1 MSCPRRRWARC
12 CAASCATNESIA
24 KSSVYFVGPP
34 GRASALSAAGLR
46 VHTECDNAMTHSRP
60 LAILSALAEEQSGL
74 VEQLQQA
81 HCARHAGREFWQGE
95 LGGLPVVLALS
106 RIGKVAAATT
116 SVALIERFGV
126 GAIVFTGVAGGV
138 GHGVQV
144 GDVVV
149 GSAYVQH
156 DMDASPLFPRYQIP
170 LTGQTAFAADAA
182 LTLAL
187 VAACMVG
194 LQGLQHGGRS
204 PQIHQ
209 GLIASG
215 DRFVNGLDETR
226 SIVEALRSHGH
237 EPLAVEMEGAAV
249 AQVCHDY
256 DLPFAAVRTI
266 SDRADDAAHVDFP
279 VFVRDV
285 ASVYARRIVMEL
297 VRTRAT

>member
-1 MSCPRRRWARC
+1 MF
-12 CAASCATNESIA
+12 AAHRPS
-24 KSSVYFVGPP
+24 G
-34 GRASALSAAGLR
+34 
-46 VHTECDNAMTHSRP
+46 RP
-60 LAILSALAEEQSGL
+60 LAILSALAEEQDGL
-74 VEQLQQA
+74 VEQLQDGQRV
-81 HCARHAGREFWQGE
+81 RHAGREFWQGR

-116 SVALIERFGV
+116 SVALIERFDA

-138 GHGVQV
+138 GSNVQV

-182 LTLAL
+182 LERAL
-187 VAACMVG
+187 LAACAVG
-194 LQGLQHGGRS
+194 LQGLQHAGRT

-226 SIVEALRSHGH
+226 GIVEALQSHGH
-237 EPLAVEMEGAAV
+237 QPLAVEMEGAAV

-256 DLPFAAVRTI
+256 GLAFAAVRSI
-266 SDRADDAAHVDFP
+266 SDRADVAAHVDFP
-279 VFVRDV
+279 LFVRDV
-285 ASVYARRIVMEL
+285 ASVYARRIITEL
-297 VRTRAT
+297 VRALALND